1 MTDQSK
7 LIARL
12 KQQPRHGSAID
23 DFNEALKQTFALY
36 QEGAGD
42 VMRDNVFKVL
52 SKNIQDAYNEVNVL
66 EKRNRSLSDALKVS
80 TKRAAELG
88 FAFDQQGEK
97 LSINSAKLK
106 QYVGDLNKLIPG
118 QTRFLSNQTGLGAK
132 IAKQLDDMRNKLG
145 LTDTQYEQLLKNQT
159 LFAGSN
165 EKVSDGMDKFAKIL
179 EQAAVEAGTTFEG
192 VQATIAET
200 VASMDSEAAAR
211 FGRMS
216 KENFVKAALAA
227 KKLGVEMNTLLGIG
241 DSFLDVESAIATELE
256 LQLLG
261 AKDLNVA
268 AIQKAALAGDAL
280 ELEQQLENFI
290 RANGEQLK
298 ENPILLEKSAA
309 AFQMQKSQLLDMYA
323 QLKLNN
329 EAAEYAGTI
338 SAETAKTNTNIQTE
352 EQKLQDK
359 ASLDE
364 TKALLEKYNNITKI
378 AQDGSVQV
386 QKGIDSFVNQVT
398 NMATIADKAQTEAL
412 KNAGAIANTL
422 GDSSF
427 VTALQGGVKLYN
439 RVNKL
444 IELLKP
450 GSTETSDGAS
460 IGQVNTAAPTGN
472 DLFIPAG
479 GANTVISGPF
489 GAFTMNPGD
498 DILAAPGIREAG
510 GGGASAVIAA
520 LSKMSFHVTNVFD
533 GDKIKSSLEI
543 RQGQT
548 LNNINNIA

>member
-12 KQQPRHGSAID
+12 KQQPRHGSALD
-23 DFNEALKQTFALY
+23 DFNTAMQKTFALY
-36 QEGAGD
+36 EKGAAD
-42 VMRDNVFKVL
+42 LMRENIFKTL
-52 SKNIQDAYNEVNVL
+52 AKNIQDAYNEVNVL
-66 EKRNRSLSDALKVS
+66 EKRNRSLSDSLKVS

-88 FAFDQQGEK
+88 FAFDEQGKK

-106 QYVGDLNKLIPG
+106 QYAGDLNKLIPG
-118 QTRFLSNQTGLGAK
+118 QTRFLKVAGGLGEK
-132 IAKQLDDMRNKLG
+132 IAKQAELMRNKLG
-145 LTDTQYEQLLKNQT
+145 MTADQYEQLLKNQT

-165 EKVSDGMDKFAKIL
+165 EQVSDGMNKFTEIL
-179 EQAAVEAGTTFEG
+179 KQSAVEAGTTFEA
-192 VQATIAET
+192 VEATIAET

-227 KKLGVEMNTLLGIG
+227 KKLGVEMNTLLNIG

-280 ELEQQLENFI
+280 ALEEQLQNFVS
-290 RANGEQLK
+290 ANGEQLK
-298 ENPILLEKSAA
+298 ENPILLEKAAA
-309 AFQMQKSQLLDMYA
+309 AFGMQKSELLDMYA
-323 QLKLNN
+323 QLKLNT
-329 EAAEYAGTI
+329 EAEKEAG
-338 SAETAKTNTNIQTE
+338 NIVRDKNATLEDTLDIRTE
-352 EQKLQDK
+352 EQKLQD
-359 ASLDE
+359 AANLQE
-364 TKALLEKYNNITKI
+364 TAAILAKYPTPEKLAK
-378 AQDGSVQV
+378 
-386 QKGIDSFVNQVT
+386 QVT
-398 NMATIADKAQTEAL
+398 DIAELAQKAQTEAL
-412 KNAGAIANTL
+412 AGATSIADALSKNAFISTLKGAVQTYNR
-422 GDSSF
+422 
-427 VTALQGGVKLYN
+427 VTALTDAM
-439 RVNKL
+439 
-444 IELLKP
+444 KP
-450 GSTETSDGAS
+450 GGAS
-460 IGQVNTAAPTGN
+460 GIGNEVLGRGQATTPQN

-479 GANTVISGPF
+479 GADTVISGPF